1 MRSVTK
7 VITFFRRSMATVQ
20 IDTSLFQ
27 EVSYSVPFGKLCGKL
42 WGNPSAENKM
52 IALHG
57 WMDNAGSFD
66 SLIPLLFTNDTIAS
80 NYSILTLDFPGHGLS
95 SHLGDGYFYSYSEY
109 VINVKRVIDQAGWKK
124 ISLLGHSKGGG
135 VALLLAVSI
144 EKMISK
150 LIVLDEIYF
159 ETITRDEMFTSHLKQ
174 VLSKVESYT
183 KPEGYKVYAT
193 IYDVV
198 SRIMSGNKHLTEAA
212 AKSLAIRGS
221 YKVDG
226 GYTFSRDLR
235 LRVPEPM
242 MLMSDSV
249 LSFAQ
254 EVNNR
259 VTFPS
264 LFILPV
270 DSEYQESRDV
280 IKQGLKLPECVT
292 VKEVPGKHHVHLTH
306 PQVVAPIIIDFLAN

>member
-1 MRSVTK
+1 
-7 VITFFRRSMATVQ
+7 
-20 IDTSLFQ
+20 
-27 EVSYSVPFGKLCGKL
+27 
-42 WGNPSAENKM
+42 
-52 IALHG
+52 
-57 WMDNAGSFD
+57 
-66 SLIPLLFTNDTIAS
+66 
-80 NYSILTLDFPGHGLS
+80 
-95 SHLGDGYFYSYSEY
+95 
-109 VINVKRVIDQAGWKK
+109 
-124 ISLLGHSKGGG
+124 
-135 VALLLAVSI
+135 
-144 EKMISK
+144 
-150 LIVLDEIYF
+150 
-159 ETITRDEMFTSHLKQ
+159 MFTSHLKQ

>member
-1 MRSVTK
+1 MLNELLIRL
-7 VITFFRRSMATVQ
+7 
-20 IDTSLFQ
+20 D
-27 EVSYSVPFGKLCGKL
+27 
-42 WGNPSAENKM
+42 ENF
-52 IALHG
+52 A
-57 WMDNAGSFD
+57 
-66 SLIPLLFTNDTIAS
+66 
-80 NYSILTLDFPGHGLS
+80 
-95 SHLGDGYFYSYSEY
+95 
-109 VINVKRVIDQAGWKK
+109 
-124 ISLLGHSKGGG
+124 GHSKGGG

-235 LRVPEPM
+235 LRVPEPN
-242 MLMSDSV
+242 
-249 LSFAQ
+249 Q
-254 EVNNR
+254 
-259 VTFPS
+259 
-264 LFILPV
+264 ILC
-270 DSEYQESRDV
+270 SALR
-280 IKQGLKLPECVT
+280 KK
-292 VKEVPGKHHVHLTH
+292 
-306 PQVVAPIIIDFLAN
+306 